1 MTGPDPDP
9 RAFAGPGEWDK
20 GDDWLV
26 ENDPVAVWRLQI
38 EEKERLG
45 DHAEA
50 QRLRAAGPPPTFGP
64 DEYAFSPVILAV
76 EVGTDPGGAI
86 AVAFAGLK
94 LARLRLVIVSGPPPA
109 ARFARYL
116 LDLLGRTD
124 VTVVA
129 GAGPSSGTSAL
140 DGLVPDDV
148 PAPGGDVLG
157 AVRAVAAEYPYVL
170 LWANSGPLTDLAAV
184 YAADPTLAERIS
196 CTMTVGPLDARNPP
210 FASDPASAQA
220 AFAGIRQPTTA
231 HQDPRAKAWQPLG
244 HVLVTAELDRHVVYP
259 QSRLVWML
267 TGPEAPAWV
276 RPLGQHVRQWYAQ
289 GHESLSV
296 YPAVAV
302 GDLAR
307 VRHLS
312 QWLIRPV
319 QVDATG
325 RAHLAPEGV
334 KVSLTTKILG
344 DSYADW
350 LAAYFTDPQAAPPG
364 P

>member
-9 RAFAGPGEWDK
+9 RVFAGPGEWDK

-38 EEKERLG
+38 EEKERHG
-45 DHAEA
+45 DHAGAARMRE
-50 QRLRAAGPPPTFGP
+50 AGPPPTFGP
-64 DEYAFSPVILAV
+64 DEFDFSPMILAV

-86 AVAFAGLK
+86 AVAFAALQ
-94 LARLRLVIVSGPPPA
+94 LEHLRLVIVSGPPSA

-129 GAGPSSGTSAL
+129 GAGPYSGTPAI
-140 DGLVPDDV
+140 DGLVPEEV
-148 PAPGGDVLG
+148 AEPSQDVLG

-196 CTMTVGPLDARNPP
+196 CTITVGPLDAPNPP
-210 FASDPASAQA
+210 FASDPASAES
-220 AFAGIRQPTTA
+220 AFAGIRQPTMA
-231 HQDPRAKAWQPLG
+231 HQDPRATAWKPLG
-244 HVLVTAELDRHVVYP
+244 PVLVTAELDRHVVYP

-267 TGPEAPAWV
+267 TGPDAPAWV
-276 RPLGQHVRQWYAQ
+276 RPLAQHVRQWYAQ
-289 GHESLSV
+289 GNQTLSV

-307 VRHLS
+307 VRHLW

-319 QVDATG
+319 RVDSTG
-325 RAHLAPEGV
+325 RAHLAQEGV
-334 KVSLTTKILG
+334 KMSLTTKILG
-344 DSYADW
+344 ESYADW
-350 LAAYFTDPQAAPPG
+350 LAIYFTTPDTAPPG